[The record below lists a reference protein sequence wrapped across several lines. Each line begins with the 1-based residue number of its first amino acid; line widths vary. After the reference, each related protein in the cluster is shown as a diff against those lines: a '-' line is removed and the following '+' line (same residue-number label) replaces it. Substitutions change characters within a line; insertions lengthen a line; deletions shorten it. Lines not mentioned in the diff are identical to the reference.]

1 MKRNAYSD
9 LDLSAEPDLG
19 ALLDDWQ
26 EIMPRLRKARAAHDK
41 ANRVYRPAP
50 RPPELIATKDDRR
63 LFWPTSPVGEL
74 WNTDEIDELEHLLG
88 VAKQS
93 RGGDT
98 SGDLFARGEAILA
111 AWRDWSDAR
120 KEARREVDKTEWQ
133 LMQIEN
139 DRDDVWGQFA
149 RTRARTVSGVIA
161 KAQVAAGC
169 PSHLPIFEP
178 LHSSIARDLRRLGK
192 QQAEDSPLTLAAGL
206 RRGLQLGRR
215 SDDLLDLLVA

>member
-26 EIMPRLRKARAAHDK
+26 EIMPRLRKARG
-41 ANRVYRPAP
+41 AP
-50 RPPELIATKDDRR
+50 IKPTESIDLRRDPPSSSPRRTIAVFSGPRRR
-63 LFWPTSPVGEL
+63 LESSGTPTRLTSSSIFSVS
-74 WNTDEIDELEHLLG
+74 
-88 VAKQS
+88 QS
-93 RGGDT
+93 RAGRRYKRRSVRPGRGD
-98 SGDLFARGEAILA
+98 SAA

-139 DRDDVWGQFA
+139 DRDVEHVWGRSA

-161 KAQVAAGC
+161 KAQVAVGC
-169 PSHLPIFEP
+169 PSHLLVFEP
-178 LHSSIARDLRRLGK
+178 LHLSIARDLRALK
-192 QQAEDSPLTLAAGL
+192 QA
-206 RRGLQLGRR
+206 
-215 SDDLLDLLVA
+215 